1 MYLKKKNYYF
11 LGLGDGAARH
21 WAQYCDARYIAV
33 PRLDPSK
40 QNKTYQLVR
49 KMLMIILTKF
59 KTSQNSNLKAH
70 QL

>member
-33 PRLDPSK
+33 PRADPSK
-40 QNKTYQLVR
+40 QNLPIGQENVEDN
-49 KMLMIILTKF
+49 ID
-59 KTSQNSNLKAH
+59 
-70 QL
+70 